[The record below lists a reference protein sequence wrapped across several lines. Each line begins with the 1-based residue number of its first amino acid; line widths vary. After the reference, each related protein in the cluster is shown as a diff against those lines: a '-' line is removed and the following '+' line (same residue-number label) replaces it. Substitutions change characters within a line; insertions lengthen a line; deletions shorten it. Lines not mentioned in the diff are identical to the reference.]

1 MPEPTHPISKEAH
14 DAVIAAL
21 RGATTPWP
29 DGALET
35 DIAGVIRISEEQGIQ
50 PLLRHNLKAARIWD
64 SWPQPLRAAI
74 EDRAVKDALMA
85 ELWRGEARRVLDAL
99 GEEGIPVLVLKGA
112 ALANSIYPNAG
123 LRPSCDVDLLFRR
136 EDIDR
141 MRPVLAGLGF
151 ELYAAYSYQET
162 HTRKMGPVVRYNLD
176 CHWAITDREMLS
188 RDFDF
193 DEIAACS
200 VPVPALGPHAR
211 TLGTTD
217 ALLLACMHVA
227 HHLAW
232 DRAIWLYD
240 VHLLASTLDA
250 NGFDHFARR
259 AREKRVSRVCARVL
273 ALAREYFDTPA
284 LGDATAIAS
293 GSSLW
298 IGLLGEP
305 SSVLLLDDRPVL
317 RDHLLRLFV
326 AHGWRAKVRVVA
338 ELALPSRSSLETR
351 YGHHSR
357 VLRPV
362 VYTYHWGRGILKY
375 YIGRSH

>member
-1 MPEPTHPISKEAH
+1 
-14 DAVIAAL
+14 
-21 RGATTPWP
+21 
-29 DGALET
+29 
-35 DIAGVIRISEEQGIQ
+35 
-50 PLLRHNLKAARIWD
+50 
-64 SWPQPLRAAI
+64 LRAAI

-85 ELWRGEARRVLDAL
+85 ELWRSEARRVLDAL
-99 GEEGIPVLVLKGA
+99 GAESIPVLVLKGT

-136 EDIDR
+136 EDVDR

-151 ELYAAYSYQET
+151 ELYAVHGYQET
-162 HTRKMGPVVRYNLD
+162 HTRKMGPVVCYNLD
-176 CHWAITDREMLS
+176 CHWAIADREMLS

-227 HHLAW
+227 HHFAW

-240 VHLLASTLDA
+240 VHLLASALDA
-250 NGFDHFARR
+250 DGFDHFARR
-259 AREKRVSRVCARVL
+259 AREKRVSRVCAKVL
-273 ALAREYFDTPA
+273 ALAREYYDTPTPIDGA
-284 LGDATAIAS
+284 PIAS
-293 GSSLW
+293 GGSLW
-298 IGLLGEP
+298 TGLLDEP

-317 RDHLLRLFV
+317 RDHLLKLFV
-326 AHGWRAKVRVVA
+326 ARGWTAKARIVTK
-338 ELALPSRSSLETR
+338 LALPSRASLETR
-351 YGHHSR
+351 YGRHSR
-357 VLRPV
+357 VLLPA
-362 VYTYHWGRGILKY
+362 VYVYHWGRSVVRY